1 MQEEAIDPPT
11 AIRAAPLDDG
21 SVRRLDP
28 ARIPAERW
36 GALISMAFLLL
47 PLGALGAWIWWY
59 SSWDPALRLG
69 IGLGCVLLYLL
80 VGGLLLLWPSL
91 EHKRTEWRLD
101 REGLEIRRG
110 VIWRHVI
117 SVPRRRIQH
126 TDVAQ
131 GPLQRRYGLGTL
143 ITHTAGTHSYEI
155 RLEGIAHGLALRV
168 RDSLLEE
175 MHDPSAQ
182 SHPEPLETDPIG
194 SLDGE

>member
-1 MQEEAIDPPT
+1 MQQESLEPRPT
-11 AIRAAPLDDG
+11 AQAAPIDDG
-21 SVRRLDP
+21 SARRLDP

-36 GALISMAFLLL
+36 GALISMAFLSL
-47 PLGALGAWIWWY
+47 PLGAFGIWVWWY
-59 SSWDPALRLG
+59 SSWSETLRSG
-69 IGLGCVLLYLL
+69 VGLGGALLYLFI
-80 VGGLLLLWPSL
+80 GCLLLLWPSL

-131 GPLQRRYGLGTL
+131 GPLQRKYGLGTL

-155 RLEGIAHGLALRV
+155 RLEGISHGLALRV

-175 MHDPSAQ
+175 IHELSPPSEPGT
-182 SHPEPLETDPIG
+182 PEPEAIG
-194 SLDGE
+194 NLDGE